1 MQEQLAKIAR
11 ESQEQEE
18 RERKQTQRKKEE
30 IKRQEEEARNRRE
43 HTVEDS
49 KIVDGLF
56 GFLGLYVGNMS
67 IRNCQLRICGNYN
80 INATKIAFPPILER
94 ITVLPAS
101 DK

>member
-30 IKRQEEEARNRRE
+30 IKRQEEEARNRRDD
-43 HTVEDS
+43 TVEDS

-56 GFLGLYVGNMS
+56 GFLGDKDQSGS
-67 IRNCQLRICGNYN
+67 
-80 INATKIAFPPILER
+80 PPR
-94 ITVLPAS
+94 G
-101 DK
+101 